1 MTQRGEFITEIIDNV
16 VMLIRLD
23 ENVTNMSFFDI
34 NVNKISF
41 FIGEKYQ

>member
-1 MTQRGEFITEIIDNV
+1 MTQRGEFITETIDNV

-41 FIGEKYQ
+41 FIGGKYQ